1 MKEIGGYFELEL
13 RRQSHF
19 LHDDGILLNCCRG
32 ALEYIF
38 RANDSISKIWIP
50 FFTCDVVKEPI
61 GKLNIPIEYYRINEN
76 LEIVE
81 DIRLKEDEF
90 LLYTNY
96 FGIKDQYVSYLSSK
110 YGNQLIVD
118 CAQAWYAP
126 PFGNSNYAYSPRKFL
141 GIPDGGVAYC
151 TKQLTLEGYPIDVS
165 YDRFSHLLKRIDLT
179 PSEGYKDFRDNAH
192 KLNGQGIKKMSN
204 LTKSL
209 LQSIDYDAICEK
221 RKGNFSLI
229 HSELGALNR
238 LKMPS
243 IDTYACPMTYPLW
256 YNKEGLKD
264 YLIKNKIYVATY
276 WPNVLSEMDK
286 NTLEYDLVS
295 NLVHIPID
303 QRYDNSDMMKIVK
316 LIKEWM

>member
-13 RRQSHF
+13 RRQNHF

-61 GKLNIPIEYYRINEN
+61 GMLNIPIEYYRINEN

-81 DIRLKEDEF
+81 DFRLKEDEF

-110 YGNQLIVD
+110 YGSRLIVD

-126 PFGNSNYAYSPRKFL
+126 PFGNSNYAYSPRKFI

-151 TKQLTLEGYPIDVS
+151 TKQLALEDFPIDAS

-209 LQSIDYDAICEK
+209 LQSIDHDAICSRRRE
-221 RKGNFSLI
+221 NFSLI
-229 HSELGALNR
+229 HSELGCLNY
-238 LKMPS
+238 LDIPS
-243 IDTYACPMTYPLW
+243 IDTFACPMTYPLW
-256 YNKEGLKD
+256 YKKEGLKE